1 MAELKIT
8 TIQKAEKTTKAKT
21 WKKAVKKIKTMGKK
35 RCNFAVQQ
43 KKVMPVHQ
51 KRHLFNS

>member
-8 TIQKAEKTTKAKT
+8 TIQKAEKTIKVKT
-21 WKKAVKKIKTMGKK
+21 WKKAVKKKK
-35 RCNFAVQQ
+35 RSNFAVQQ
-43 KKVMPVHQ
+43 KKVMPVYQ

>member
-8 TIQKAEKTTKAKT
+8 TIQKAEKTIKVKT
-21 WKKAVKKIKTMGKK
+21 WKKAVKKKTMGKK
-35 RCNFAVQQ
+35 RSNFAVQQ
-43 KKVMPVHQ
+43 KKVMPVYQ